1 MPLRPLGSMVRLVG
15 FSIGWAAFRL
25 NKNPTCKVKLERA
38 SFNVF
43 HGEVYLMKEWEITFL
58 DQNGVQSSLAYSAE
72 ERPSK
77 EEAAQWIRAK
87 LVPVMAQADLND
99 LQGRVESPT
108 ERVLKEQNSVI
119 ILGVEEKA

>member
-1 MPLRPLGSMVRLVG
+1 MQAHVRLNE
-15 FSIGWAAFRL
+15 SPSMA
-25 NKNPTCKVKLERA
+25 VKLERA

-43 HGEVYLMKEWEITFL
+43 QGEVYLMKEWEITFL
-58 DQNGVQSSLAYSAE
+58 DQNGVQSSLAYDADDC
-72 ERPSK
+72 PSK

-87 LVPVMAQADLND
+87 LFPVMAQADLND

-119 ILGVEEKA
+119 ILGISEKA